1 MVSGLT
7 ATLVALALG
16 LAGHSRS
23 EGSSQFVVDPDVN
36 RVAITIDL
44 LTVDMPELCDV
55 DVSLSDP
62 DQRRHE
68 EQRLRACVERGLPG
82 WLRLHTDEGDC
93 QVVAVD
99 VKRGQGFAI
108 TFTGI
113 ANCPSL
119 AGATLTL
126 DWGLFASTRLDH
138 ISTATIVVGTGVE
151 PQRTLLSRRNNK
163 VRVKIPAP
171 RHPAAIAVVGVVVA
185 GVAIAAVMLVRRR
198 RRQLQQA
205 R

>member
-23 EGSSQFVVDPDVN
+23 EGSSQFVVDSDAN

-55 DVSLSDP
+55 DVSLSDS

>member
-7 ATLVALALG
+7 ATMLAVALG

-23 EGSSQFVVDPDVN
+23 EGSSQFLVEPDAN

-55 DVSLSDP
+55 DVSLSNP
-62 DQRRHE
+62 DQRRRE

-82 WLRLHTDEGDC
+82 WLRLHTDEGAC
-93 QVVAVD
+93 QVAAVD

-108 TFTGI
+108 TFTGM
-113 ANCPSL
+113 ATCPSL

-126 DWGLFASTRLDH
+126 DWGLFASTQLDH

-163 VRVKIPAP
+163 VRIKVPAP
-171 RHPAAIAVVGVVVA
+171 RRLAAIAATSVVVA
-185 GVAIAAVMLVRRR
+185 GVAIVGVMLGRRR